1 MKKIR
6 AILAS
11 VLTVATLS
19 LLLTSCA
26 EQGKTLKVYNWGD
39 YMDREVL
46 EIVEKETG
54 IKIIYDEYETNE
66 DMYLKLKHSGGSS
79 YDVCFP
85 SDYMITK
92 MVNEDMLAELDF
104 ANIPNYQNVSDQFK
118 SQPFDPDNQ
127 YSVPY
132 MWGTVC
138 IAYDPNVVDEPV
150 NDWNVLWD
158 EAYSRKIF
166 MINSERDS
174 IGVALMSLGYSIN
187 TKDMDQLEMAKTKL
201 LEQKPLILS
210 YTGDDVKDK
219 MSGGEGS
226 LAVMWSCDVG
236 FVRAENPNIKFVI
249 PDTGTNIWYDNVV
262 ILKNAEHKTEAEQF
276 INFLC
281 RPDIA
286 AMNREYLDS
295 SSPIQQVIDELP
307 DEIRNDP
314 VYYPPAELWEKSE
327 VFENLSDMAGV
338 YETIWSD
345 VVAG

>member
-6 AILAS
+6 TVLAF
-11 VLTVATLS
+11 VLALVTLP

-26 EQGKTLKVYNWGD
+26 EQGPVLKVYNWGD

-46 EIVEKETG
+46 EIFEEETG
-54 IKIIYDEYETNE
+54 IRVIYDEYETNE

-85 SDYMITK
+85 SDYMIAK

-104 ANIPNYQNVSDQFK
+104 SNIPNYQNVADQFK
-118 SQPFDPDNQ
+118 NQPFDPENK

-138 IAYDPNVVDEPV
+138 IAYDPAVVEEPV
-150 NDWNVLWD
+150 NDWNILWD
-158 EAYSRKIF
+158 EKYARKIF
-166 MINSERDS
+166 MMNSERDS

-187 TKDMDQLEMAKTKL
+187 TKNMDELEIAKQKL
-201 LEQKPLILS
+201 LQQKPLVLS

-226 LAVMWSCDVG
+226 LAVLWSCDVG
-236 FVRAENPNIKFVI
+236 FIRAENPNIRFAI
-249 PDTGTNIWYDNVV
+249 PDSGTNIWYDNVV
-262 ILKNAEHKTEAEQF
+262 VLKNAENKEAAEKF

-286 AMNREYLDS
+286 AMNQKYLDS
-295 SSPIQQVIDELP
+295 SSPITQVIESLP
-307 DEIRNDP
+307 EEIRNDP
-314 VYYPPAELWEKSE
+314 VYYPPQELWEKCE
-327 VFENLSDMAGV
+327 VFENLAEMASA

-345 VVAG
+345 VVAS